1 MPSNEVTLFDCNHN
15 SEVFR
20 YNKVPTFSEFV
31 SYLLDTEVE
40 DYNEHWLPYYL
51 LCTPCHLNYTVI
63 AKTEDIKEDSRYIL
77 GMLNQHGISQSSSQR
92 ETLAK
97 IHQTGKKSS
106 SSTSREFYM
115 GLNKEQVKSLYDK
128 YEVDMEMF
136 DYIIEPYLSW
146 AINTLPPKYAPN
158 QDINNQ

>member
-1 MPSNEVTLFDCNHN
+1 MTSDCYPDSNIEL
-15 SEVFR
+15 FR

-51 LCTPCHLNYTVI
+51 LCTPCHLNYTII

-77 GMLNQHGISQSSSQR
+77 AILNQHGISQSANQR

-115 GLNKEQVKSLYDK
+115 GLNKEQVKGLYDK

-146 AINTLPPKYAPN
+146 AVNTLPPKYAPN
-158 QDINNQ
+158 QDINKK